1 MYRHHYD
8 LFHAQTQTAYT
19 FIFRYV
25 TVIAIFYSPNMVDK
39 TEKNKHIHKLK
50 YLNYHTRFNKVMSR
64 HQITTDQCITRI
76 HRRHG
81 ASLKCT
87 VWLEAADLLAVWAP
101 NRLQ

>member
-39 TEKNKHIHKLK
+39 TEKNKH
-50 YLNYHTRFNKVMSR
+50 S
-64 HQITTDQCITRI
+64 
-76 HRRHG
+76 
-81 ASLKCT
+81 
-87 VWLEAADLLAVWAP
+87 
-101 NRLQ
+101 